1 MTYRTR
7 NVALA
12 VGLALAALMLVMLY
26 VKKSDS
32 SSTTAGEKLVS
43 VFVASHD
50 IAAGTPGSEIGGAVR
65 PQSVPRD
72 TVVAGAISSKDQIQ
86 GLVSTAPILAGQQVT
101 KRQFQ
106 RVVNE
111 GISGEI
117 SRTQR
122 AFQVAG
128 DANQL
133 LVDTLKAGDRV
144 DVIANVKYSL
154 DDFRSA
160 GSGLTS
166 DSGRVASRIML
177 RNLLVLKDPEAPA
190 GSSKFG
196 GTGTYAILL
205 RVTDNQAQKLFY
217 VLKNSDW
224 ALALRP
230 AHAAADSPGSAE
242 TTGSVLSDGLKG
254 AQYDQLTSGPQGP
267 QG

>member
-7 NVALA
+7 NIGMAVAL
-12 VGLALAALMLVMLY
+12 GLVALLLVMLY

-32 SSTTAGEKLVS
+32 GSSAIGEKLVS

-50 IAAGTPGSEIGGAVR
+50 IAAGTPGTEVGKAVHV
-65 PQSVPRD
+65 QTVPEN
-72 TVVAGAISSKDQIQ
+72 TVVAGAISSKTQVH

-101 KRQFQ
+101 KRQFE
-106 RVVNE
+106 RVINE

-122 AFQVAG
+122 AYQLAG

-144 DVIANVKYSL
+144 DVVANVKYSL
-154 DDFRSA
+154 DDFRGATNRTQSD
-160 GSGLTS
+160 GSLVAT
-166 DSGRVASRIML
+166 RVIL
-177 RNLLVLKDPEAPA
+177 RNLLVLQEPKAPA

-196 GTGTYAILL
+196 GTGSYAIIL
-205 RVTDNQAQKLFY
+205 RTTDNQAQKLFY
-217 VLKNSDW
+217 VTKNSDW
-224 ALALRP
+224 SLTLRP

-242 TTGSVLSDGLKG
+242 TTGTVLGDGLKG
-254 AQYDQLTSGPQGP
+254 AQFSELVNGPEGTQG
-267 QG
+267 